1 VDIISEVRRNTLSPW
16 TAKAL
21 CILGTT
27 DFFTLSS
34 NNRHVAVVNGKELKA
49 RKLIDFEWSNIKI
62 VVFWFMTTFGV
73 VDGIRL
79 LGETFYLH
87 FQS

>member
-1 VDIISEVRRNTLSPW
+1 
-16 TAKAL
+16 
-21 CILGTT
+21 
-27 DFFTLSS
+27 
-34 NNRHVAVVNGKELKA
+34 
-49 RKLIDFEWSNIKI
+49 

-87 FQS
+87 FQSWSMLVQE